1 MNLGAMAVTVAAPP
15 VARRVAMGVGLLL
28 CVWPAAA
35 LTNDAAPE
43 PAARVQAA
51 FLRNFA
57 RYVAWPAR
65 AFAGERSPWTV
76 CVLGSDPFGAALEG
90 TFDGRTEQ
98 GRSFE
103 VVRANEPEQLP
114 ACHIVFL
121 GDASATKRRAVLAQL
136 KGRPVLTVA
145 NAPDFLNEGGVIRLT
160 VSERVEMGINLDQ
173 ARAAS
178 LTIPA
183 KMLEVARDVVDNG
196 ALRRL
201 R

>member
-1 MNLGAMAVTVAAPP
+1 MAGPL
-15 VARRVAMGVGLLL
+15 VARRVAMGMVLLG
-28 CVWPAAA
+28 VWPAAA
-35 LTNDAAPE
+35 LTNGVAIE
-43 PAARVQAA
+43 QAARVQAA

-65 AFAGERSPWTV
+65 AFAGEQSPWTV
-76 CVLGSDPFGAALEG
+76 CVLGTDPFGAALEG
-90 TFDGRTEQ
+90 TFGGRSEQ

-103 VVRANEPEQLP
+103 VVRASEPDQLP

-121 GDASATKRRAVLAQL
+121 GESSATKRRAVLAQL

-145 NAPDFLNEGGVIRLT
+145 NAPDFLSEGGVIRLT

-196 ALRRL
+196 VQRRL